1 MDMKIINYKTIL
13 FFAVCI
19 IACSCTKFLDKKPN
33 QQLTTPSTLDDLAQ
47 LLNDYDRMNANYP
60 ASGEIS
66 ADNYYLLDDGWSGMG
81 NELHENLYLWQK
93 YDDVGSYWTSPYRDI
108 ETANVILDNIENV
121 PIKTTVEQQKSMQLR
136 AMALFIRAYY
146 HFALSQLYMPV
157 YNKATANVDLGI
169 PLKLTSDIN
178 EKMTRASAQETYDR
192 IIADIKAALPQ
203 LPVKPDIKYLP
214 SLPAAFGL
222 LSRVYLSMQDY
233 KEAGIYADSCLK
245 LYSNLIDYNTVDT
258 GSDAPFAQFNE
269 EDIYDTQAGYPSALD
284 HGIAK
289 VDSVLYKSYADNDIR
304 KEAFF
309 SPNGDGTYY
318 FKGNYTGKPD
328 DPTMFTGIATDE
340 MFLTRA
346 ECFARQA
353 DSLNALKDL
362 NVLLSNRMTEGR
374 FIPYSLPVE
383 GGLLKLILN
392 ERRKELPFRELR
404 WTDLRRLNKEP
415 QFKDT
420 LYRYI
425 NGKQYILLPGS
436 DRYTLQIDKRS
447 IQISGI
453 EQNP

>member
-1 MDMKIINYKTIL
+1 MKSINYKTVL
-13 FFAVCI
+13 FFTVCI
-19 IACSCTKFLDKKPN
+19 IASSCAKFLDKKPN

-47 LLNDYDRMNANYP
+47 LLNDYDRMNAYYP
-60 ASGEIS
+60 SSGEIS
-66 ADNYYLLDDGWSGMG
+66 ADNYYLLDEGWAAIGL
-81 NELHENLYLWQK
+81 ELQQNLYLWQK
-93 YDDVGSYWTSPYRDI
+93 YDDVGSDWTSPYRDI
-108 ETANVILDNIENV
+108 ETANVILDNVEKV
-121 PIKTTVEQQKSMQLR
+121 PLKTNIEQQKATQLK

-146 HFALSQLYMPV
+146 HYALSQLYMPV
-157 YNKATANVDLGI
+157 YNKATANTDLGI
-169 PLKLTSDIN
+169 PLKLSSDVN
-178 EKMTRASAQETYDR
+178 EKMTRASAQETYDY

-203 LPVKPDIKYLP
+203 LPLKPDMKYLP

-222 LSRVYLSMQDY
+222 LSRIYLSMQDY
-233 KEAGIYADSCLK
+233 KDAGIYADSCLQG
-245 LYSNLIDYNTVDT
+245 YSTLIDYNTVDT
-258 GSDAPFAQFNE
+258 TSDAPFGQFNA
-269 EDIYDTQAGYPSALD
+269 EDIYDTQAAYPSGLD
-284 HGIAK
+284 HSIAK
-289 VDSVLYKSYADNDIR
+289 VDSVLYKSYAENDVR
-304 KEAFF
+304 KHAFF
-309 SPNGDGTYY
+309 SSNGDGTYY
-318 FKGNYTGKPD
+318 FKGNYTGKPN

-346 ECFARQA
+346 ECFARQG

-362 NVLLSNRMTEGR
+362 NLLLSDRIKEGK

-415 QFKDT
+415 EFKDT